1 MPPVGALRELTVF
14 VVGGGTDAPGFKI
27 VPDGKG
33 GWKIVPVP
41 GWNPEQMIELASA
54 LRVSAAAGRLK
65 SPQVSRTILNSA
77 MKHTVNELGGLLGK
91 EKGGAAAVVL
101 IGG

>member
-1 MPPVGALRELTVF
+1 MPPVPKVREFSLF

-41 GWNPEQMIELASA
+41 GWNPEQMLELASA
-54 LRVSAAAGRLK
+54 LRVSAQAGRLK
-65 SPQVSRTILNSA
+65 NARVSRSILNSA
-77 MKHTVNELGGLLGK
+77 MKVAADELGGLMG
-91 EKGGAAAVVL
+91 EQEAGAAAVVL
-101 IGG
+101 ISA